1 MDIERIPLDDK
12 PTFDL
17 FSSGEMTGVFQMESP
32 GMRRYVQQL
41 KPTTNFDIAAM
52 VALYR
57 PGPMNTIPMFI
68 ERKHD
73 ASKVVF
79 LDSRLEPILKES
91 YGVVTYQD
99 DVLLIAVQMAG
110 FSWAEADALRKAMGK
125 KIAAEMEKQKEKLLS
140 GLLANGKAY
149 GMTEDKA
156 NQLWTLIEP
165 FAGYGFD
172 EAQGARQLRHGGLQT
187 AYLKANFPV
196 EFMTA
201 VLSAQQGNAEKVAAA
216 VAECRRMNVDV
227 LPPDVNESDF
237 DFTIVKSK
245 KTAAVDAPATELAPR
260 THAIRFGLAAVKNV
274 GRGAA
279 QAIIAAREEKGAFTS
294 LEDLCNKWICTKS
307 TEKSSR
313 RSSSAA
319 RSIPARA
326 CLAAVTACWKSSNA

>member
-1 MDIERIPLDDK
+1 M
-12 PTFDL
+12 
-17 FSSGEMTGVFQMESP
+17 
-32 GMRRYVQQL
+32 
-41 KPTTNFDIAAM
+41 
-52 VALYR
+52 
-57 PGPMNTIPMFI
+57 
-68 ERKHD
+68 
-73 ASKVVF
+73 
-79 LDSRLEPILKES
+79 
-91 YGVVTYQD
+91 
-99 DVLLIAVQMAG
+99 LLIAVQMAG

-165 FAGYGFD
+165 FAGYGFNKAHAASYGMVAY
-172 EAQGARQLRHGGLQT
+172 ET

-260 THAIRFGLAAVKNV
+260 TLPFA
-274 GRGAA
+274 
-279 QAIIAAREEKGAFTS
+279 
-294 LEDLCNKWICTKS
+294 
-307 TEKSSR
+307 
-313 RSSSAA
+313 SA
-319 RSIPARA
+319 SPP
-326 CLAAVTACWKSSNA
+326 